1 MSFPDPW
8 SDPWRDMDGAFL
20 KRRGEDPDLS
30 GGQRGLRALL
40 GLGVLAVGALF
51 VVQPSEAPL
60 ETPVV
65 LPALEVPPAEIVE
78 RRSLREGET
87 LGEVLTDA
95 SLDANEQEVLLLAF
109 REQASPRRMRVGTEI
124 ALRRRPEDRW
134 LRGVDVALNPDETVR
149 LTRDQIGWRSALVRT
164 PVVVDTVYATGTI
177 DDVLWNAIVDDPD
190 LAGLPVEDRAKLIH
204 HLDQI
209 FQWQVDFYRQIQQGD
224 SYRFAFERQVR
235 PDGSMRGGH
244 VIAAELVNQGESY
257 HAVWFDPNGD
267 GHGSYFDV
275 EGESVRRAFLLRPIQ
290 FSRISSR
297 FSRSRYHPILKRWR
311 AHRGVDFAA
320 GYGTPVQATGDG
332 VVTHRGRLGGLGN
345 AVVIRHPRG
354 FVTRYGH
361 LRSFAPGLRVGDRV
375 RQGEPIGHVGSTGL
389 ATGPHCHYEMIRHGT
404 HIDPM
409 AIDLPA
415 GDPVP
420 TEAWDRWL
428 GARDDRL
435 SLLGISEGGRLVG
448 VAQRAAPRADEDEDG

>member
-8 SDPWRDMDGAFL
+8 SDPWRDTDAAFL
-20 KRRGEDPDLS
+20 KRD
-30 GGQRGLRALL
+30 GGRRRLPGGRGLRALL
-40 GLGVLAVGALF
+40 GLGTLAVAGLLF
-51 VVQPSEAPL
+51 VAPSGEPL
-60 ETPVV
+60 EEPIV
-65 LPALEVPPAEIVE
+65 LPALDVPPAELVE
-78 RRSLREGET
+78 HLSLGEGET
-87 LGEVLTDA
+87 LGEVLTA
-95 SLDANEQEVLLLAF
+95 AALSANEQEVLLLAF

-124 ALRRRPEDRW
+124 SLRRRPEDQW

-149 LTRDQIGWRSALVRT
+149 LTRDRLGWHSALVRT
-164 PVVVDTVYATGTI
+164 PVAVDTVFAGGTI
-177 DDVLWNAIVDDPD
+177 RDVLWNAIVDNPD

-224 SYRFAFERQVR
+224 TYRFAFERQVR

-244 VIAAELVNQGESY
+244 VIAAELVNQGEPY
-257 HAVWFDPNGD
+257 HAVWFDPNDD
-267 GHGSYFDV
+267 GYGSYFDL

-297 FSRSRYHPILKRWR
+297 FSRSRYHPILRRWR

-320 GYGTPVQATGDG
+320 GYGTPVEATGDG

-361 LRSFAPGLRVGDRV
+361 LRSFAPGLNVGDRV
-375 RQGEPIGHVGSTGL
+375 RQGELVGHVGSTGL
-389 ATGPHCHYEMIRHGT
+389 ATGPHVHYEMIRHGS

-420 TEAWDRWL
+420 VEAWDRWL
-428 GARDDRL
+428 AARDARL
-435 SLLGISEGGRLVG
+435 ALLGLP
-448 VAQRAAPRADEDEDG
+448 VAPVLAGSAGNVDRRADEDDDF